1 MRPIGPNALDRAI
14 GWVAPRWVRDRVR
27 ARAQLALAEQLAP
40 EVERQVGGDTTQSAS
55 LDGYSSTGAGGNGSS
70 GWNGRWHYT
79 PTSVRNDLLPVLP
92 DLRGQS
98 RSLVRRNP
106 IAASA
111 INTNVVRAVGTGL
124 ALSAQP
130 HRGVLGWSEEQV
142 IEWRR
147 HVHAEF
153 SLWADSPECDYY
165 GELNF
170 YDLQDLQ
177 LRTMLESGDG
187 FTVLPDG
194 EPSAT
199 MPYRLRLQVLEADR
213 VGNPQGVVDGGLIA
227 AGVRL
232 KPAGGIDAFHVYDAH
247 PGYYSPGGTM
257 WAGKWVQ
264 VVGSSGRRR
273 ILHHYKKLR
282 PEQPRG
288 VPYLAPVMQLFRDLG
303 TYTDAEIK
311 AAVVSAFLTVFIESD
326 AGTGPAP
333 VFGLGDPATGGG
345 QGAGPAGDE
354 INLGPGAVVGL
365 AKGESAKAV
374 DPTRPNP
381 AFGPFVDAVVDQ
393 LGAGLFI
400 GREMLMKKYN
410 TSYVAARAAFL
421 DAWKHLLDMRTR
433 IVRTSCQPIYE
444 TWLAEAV
451 AIGRVQAP
459 GFFAD
464 PLLRWAY
471 TRAIWNGDSQGS
483 INPKDEVAAYRDAV
497 DARFMT
503 RERAEW
509 ELFGTDFTET
519 YDTKKAEHDR
529 LKADGL
535 LPEPK
540 AGAAKAAAAPDV
552 NNLVP
557 TP

>member
-1 MRPIGPNALDRAI
+1 MRPIGPNFLDRAI
-14 GWVAPRWVRDRVR
+14 GWAAPIMARDRVK

-40 EVERQVGGDTTQSAS
+40 AVQQQVASQGGTSAS
-55 LDGYSSTGAGGNGSS
+55 LDGYTSTGAGGHGSS
-70 GWNGRWHYT
+70 GWNGRWHYA
-79 PTSVRNDLLPVLP
+79 PRSVRADVVPLLP

-111 INTNVVRAVGTGL
+111 INTNVVRAIGTGL

-130 HRGVLGWSEEQV
+130 HRGVLGWTEQQAND
-142 IEWRR
+142 WRR
-147 HVHAEF
+147 LVHAEF

-165 GELNF
+165 GQHNF
-170 YDLQDLQ
+170 YDLQDTM
-177 LRTMLESGDG
+177 LRAMLESGDS

-194 EPSAT
+194 ERTAT
-199 MPYRLRLQVLEADR
+199 QPYRLRLQVIEADR
-213 VGNPQGVVDGGLIA
+213 VGNPSGKMDTGDMV
-227 AGVRL
+227 AGVRF
-232 KPAGGIDAFHVYDAH
+232 KPSGPIDAYHVYRRH
-247 PGYYSPGGTM
+247 PGAYSVVSDP
-257 WAGKWVQ
+257 WAGDWYA
-264 VVGSSGRRR
+264 VVGASGRRR
-273 ILHHYKKLR
+273 ILHHFKQLR

-345 QGAGPAGDE
+345 QGGGSAGDE
-354 INLGPGAVVGL
+354 ISMGPASVVGL
-365 AKGESAKAV
+365 AKGEKATAV

-381 AFGPFVDAVVDQ
+381 AFGPFVQAVVDQ

-400 GREMLMKKYN
+400 GSEMLMKKYN

-433 IVRTSCQPIYE
+433 IVRTGCQPTYE

-451 AIGRVQAP
+451 SIGRVPAP

-540 AGAAKAAAAPDV
+540 AGAAKPTATND
-552 NNLVP
+552 LVP